1 MGDKAVLF
9 SPETAAGPV
18 EAGSALPAAGTR
30 LVAVIVDDEAQ
41 AEVLP
46 DRRLAFDAF
55 FRDHYSNLLR
65 ALYLVTGNRHEAE
78 ELAQDTFVRAY
89 ERWELVSRAENR
101 AGYLYR
107 MALNLHRS
115 KLRRMARAA
124 KKVVKPFPEPDAMQA
139 VDDRDAI
146 GHALGEISSGQRE
159 AVVLVEWMGLSHE
172 EAGAALGISPI
183 TVRVRIHR
191 ARAVLRPLLQEGEG

>member
-1 MGDKAVLF
+1 MGQLMRDQAALLSPKLDSHAKEPRLVLAE
-9 SPETAAGPV
+9 PAQVV
-18 EAGSALPAAGTR
+18 EAAAT
-30 LVAVIVDDEAQ
+30 
-41 AEVLP
+41 
-46 DRRLAFDAF
+46 DRRVAFEAF

-78 ELAQDTFVRAY
+78 ELAQDTFVRAF
-89 ERWELVSRAENR
+89 ERWELVSGADNR

-107 MALNLHRS
+107 MALNLYRS
-115 KLRRMARAA
+115 KLRRLARAA

-146 GHALGEISSGQRE
+146 GHALAALSCGQRE
-159 AVVLVEWMGLSHE
+159 AVVLVEWLGLSHE

-191 ARAVLRPLLQEGEG
+191 ARAVLRPLLQRGEE